1 MNYIMFI
8 LLCAGLVVLLFAFG
22 VIVPRFRMERRAV
35 RQVLILACAIATAS
49 VLGCSDAKSTNNMQS
64 LLDKISHSPESELP
78 GLLYGYSQ
86 SSTEAQEVLLG
97 MLRPFRAPSSEQH
110 MSVEAVRQSGRFTM
124 IVARVPWPRGTEPAG
139 LQPIIVTGDAGHEQI
154 VGYMLPFNDILP
166 LMQGGD
172 MQSITELSQ
181 WWIQKYGQKR
191 GV

>member
-1 MNYIMFI
+1 MHT
-8 LLCAGLVVLLFAFG
+8 
-22 VIVPRFRMERRAV
+22 V
-35 RQVLILACAIATAS
+35 RQVLILACAIAMAS
-49 VLGCSDAKSTNNMQS
+49 VLGCSDTDTKSTKDMQP

-86 SSTEAQEVLLG
+86 SSTGAQEVLLG
-97 MLRPFRAPSSEQH
+97 MLRPLRAPSSEQH

-139 LQPIIVTGDAGHEQI
+139 LQPIIVTGDAGHEQV
-154 VGYMLPFNDILP
+154 VGYILPFNDIFP
-166 LMQGGD
+166 LMQDGD
-172 MQSITELSQ
+172 MQNITELSQ